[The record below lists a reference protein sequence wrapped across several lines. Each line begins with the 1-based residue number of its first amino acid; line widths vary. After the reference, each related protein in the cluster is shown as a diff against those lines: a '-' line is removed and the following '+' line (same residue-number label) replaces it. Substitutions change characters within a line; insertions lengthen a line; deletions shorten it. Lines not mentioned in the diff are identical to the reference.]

1 MKDIER
7 EKKVALIKEL
17 QEAKKSA
24 SKQQTS
30 FDPTRTVDVGLLNE
44 MSLADLRE
52 RLKMVQQE
60 KEVGKNSDRN
70 LERKK
75 GEFFILD

>member
-1 MKDIER
+1 MKDVER

-24 SKQQTS
+24 SKQQHAP
-30 FDPTRTVDVGLLNE
+30 FDPTSTVDVGLLNE

-52 RLKMVQQE
+52 RLKVVQPF
-60 KEVGKNSDRN
+60 S
-70 LERKK
+70 
-75 GEFFILD
+75 